1 MNNFAIESTKNLIR
15 IIYNLSFSVIDSQD
29 DLLQQFTNVKLWSML
44 KLWVNNKNKAKIIFF
59 LINHLLT

>member
-29 DLLQQFTNVKLWSML
+29 DLLQQCTNVKLWSML
-44 KLWVNNKNKAKIIFF
+44 KLWVNNKNKTKIIFF

>member
-44 KLWVNNKNKAKIIFF
+44 KLWVNNKNKTKIIFF